1 MVEGAASRG
10 AVGELL
16 LGVGSM
22 WFVCVEASSVVG
34 VRRLAPLAPSSVEWC
49 HLDVMVVLSV
59 VGGGAQM
66 VL

>member
-1 MVEGAASRG
+1 MVEGATSRG

-34 VRRLAPLAPSSVEWC
+34 VRRLAPLAPSSVEWR